1 LIRDGPVAGPNRFEL
16 EGMRMASLEENK
28 RTVRRTYEEGMNAG
42 DVNFLDQVFT
52 QDYVAHFP
60 GKPPIVGLPAA
71 KKAIGIF
78 LAAFPDAVYTIEDL
92 IAEGDRVVARWTAR
106 GTHLGEFQGIP
117 PEHKIPPTLKPVVF
131 GATDIYRMV
140 DGKVAEE
147 WNTIEQLDLLVQIG
161 ALKLPGQR

>member
-1 LIRDGPVAGPNRFEL
+1 
-16 EGMRMASLEENK
+16 MASLEENK
-28 RTVRRTYEEGMNAG
+28 NTVRRAYEEGMNGG
-42 DVNFLDQVFT
+42 DIDFLDQVFT

-60 GKPPIVGLPAA
+60 GKPPIVGLAAA
-71 KKAIGIF
+71 KEAIGPF
-78 LAAFPDAVYTIEDL
+78 LRAFPDAVYTIQDL

-106 GTHLGEFQGIP
+106 GTHLGDFQGIP
-117 PEHKIPPTLKPVVF
+117 PEHKVPPTGRPVVF

-161 ALKLPGQR
+161 VLKLPE

>member
-1 LIRDGPVAGPNRFEL
+1 
-16 EGMRMASLEENK
+16 MASIEENK
-28 RTVRRTYEEGMNAG
+28 ETVRKTYEEGMNGG
-42 DVNFLDQVFT
+42 DIDYLDQVFT

-60 GKPPIVGLPAA
+60 GKPPVVGLSEA
-71 KKAIGIF
+71 KKAIGPF
-78 LAAFPDAVYTIEDL
+78 LAAFPDAVYKIEDM

-117 PEHKIPPTLKPVVF
+117 PEVTVPPTGRPVAF
-131 GATDIYRMV
+131 AATDIYRMV

-161 ALKLPGQR
+161 ALKLPE